1 MLKEWWNLTSDAVVE
16 SLRSVINFIPE
27 VVGAFVVILLGV
39 LVGWA
44 VKTVV
49 VKALRFV
56 KVKPYT
62 DAIGLNKI
70 FKTKEDVVELFGD
83 LAKWVIIIVFLIPA
97 LNILGLADVNEL
109 VKSVVAYLP
118 QVVVAVVILMVGA
131 VLADLASRSV
141 EATAQT
147 IGAKTA
153 ALVAD
158 ITRWAVMV
166 FAILVALD
174 QLGIASGIIGTLVTG
189 LVALIALA
197 GGLAFG
203 LGGQDAAKEVIER
216 LKKNLP
222 K

>member
-1 MLKEWWNLTSDAVVE
+1 MLKEWWNLTSDAVVD
-16 SLRSVINFIPE
+16 SLKGVFDYVPE
-27 VVGAFVVILLGV
+27 LIGAVVVIMLGV

-49 VKALRFV
+49 VRGLRFI

-62 DAIGLNKI
+62 DAIGLNKV
-70 FKTKEDVVELFGD
+70 FKTKEDLVELLGD

-131 VLADLASRSV
+131 VLADLASRAV

-158 ITRWAVMV
+158 IARWAVVV
-166 FAILVALD
+166 FAILIALD
-174 QLGIASGIIGTLVTG
+174 QLGIASGIINTLVTG
-189 LVALIALA
+189 LVALVALA